1 MKHKQRNKKGFTLI
15 ELLVVILIIG
25 VLAAVALPQY
35 STAVEKS
42 RATEALALMNAVAGA
57 AERYYFQKD
66 AWPTSFTQLDI
77 EVPIFPSSTKQYGG
91 KYFRLNMYTE
101 GSGIVIQAIR
111 QNTNVAPTPD
121 TYTLSTRLVD
131 DSSTETI
138 VRTRSCQGTGK
149 GSTYCD
155 AITNGHNTDF

>member
-1 MKHKQRNKKGFTLI
+1 MQKKSKSGFTLI
-15 ELLVVILIIG
+15 ELLVVVLIIG
-25 VLAAVALPQY
+25 ILSAVALPQY

-66 AWPTSFTQLDI
+66 AWPTAFSQLDI
-77 EVPIFPSSTKQYGG
+77 EVPAISGTTHHGG
-91 KYFRLNMYTE
+91 KNFQFSLCAIPQGDTCTITATRT
-101 GSGIVIQAIR
+101 SGGA
-111 QNTNVAPTPD
+111 D
-121 TYTLSTRLVD
+121 YTLTTTLQD
-131 DSSTETI
+131 NSSTETI

-149 GSTYCD
+149 GATYCD

>member
-1 MKHKQRNKKGFTLI
+1 MQKKHESGFTLI
-15 ELLVVILIIG
+15 ELLVVVLIIG
-25 VLAAVALPQY
+25 ILSAVALPQY

-77 EVPIFPSSTKQYGG
+77 EVPIFPSKTKQYGG
-91 KYFRLNMYTE
+91 KYFRLDMYTE

-111 QNTNVAPTPD
+111 QNANVAPTPD

-131 DSSTETI
+131 DSSNETI
-138 VRTRSCQGTGK
+138 ARTRFCSGSGK
-149 GSTYCD
+149 GQTYCD